1 MKRFAILVIALFSA
15 AVFAQDLPK
24 IAVYVTGDVSDNER
38 KALGTKMLAS
48 LINSGRYKGIERS
61 NSFLAEIE
69 KEQTKQRSGAVDDN
83 QISELG
89 RQFGVKF
96 VCIADITPAFGAF
109 QVSARIVDVETA
121 EVNFIGEAF
130 SQLQSSDDLAM
141 VSDQVVRNMFL
152 VKKQTPADD
161 ADKAPPAVSQAE
173 PEPAAPEPEPEPAVP
188 EPEPEPVRPEPAAAP
203 APEPKG
209 KPLITLSV
217 GIGGTFVSNFGGGL
231 RWDNDEAVAMPNSG
245 GGAYVFFDASYI
257 EAFAGFN
264 NAGGKFLSADVTDQ
278 NRLPY
283 MKRQYVNL
291 GVFAKWPITVGNI
304 NVFPL
309 VGIDY
314 DLTINARLDT
324 DTYGYAFSDDDE
336 SSNQQLDALWVKF
349 GLGVEADVSKSLYLR
364 AEILYGWRSENS
376 FERHQAYLYEDEYG
390 AYTTPGSASGVT
402 LRVGAGIRF

>member
-61 NSFLAEIE
+61 NSFLAELE
-69 KEQTKQRSGAVDDN
+69 KEQTKQHSGAVDDN

-130 SQLQSSDDLAM
+130 SKLQSSDDLAL

-152 VKKQTPADD
+152 VKKQTTDD
-161 ADKAPPAVSQAE
+161 ADKAPPAVAKAE
-173 PEPAAPEPEPEPAVP
+173 PEPAA
-188 EPEPEPVRPEPAAAP
+188 PEPEPVRPEPAAAP

-209 KPLITLSV
+209 KSLITLSV
-217 GIGGTFVSNFGGGL
+217 GVGGSFVSNFGGGL
-231 RWDNDEAVAMPNSG
+231 KWDNGEGVAMPNSG
-245 GGAYVFFDASYI
+245 GGAYVFFDAVYA

-264 NAGGKFLSADVTDQ
+264 IVGGKFLSADVTDQ
-278 NRLPY
+278 NQLPY
-283 MKRQYVNL
+283 MRHQYVNF
-291 GVFAKWPITVGNI
+291 GVFAKYPLALGNI

-314 DLTINARLDT
+314 EWTISARIDT
-324 DTYGYAFSDDDE
+324 ENYGY
-336 SSNQQLDALWVKF
+336 VF
-349 GLGVEADVSKSLYLR
+349 G
-364 AEILYGWRSENS
+364 
-376 FERHQAYLYEDEYG
+376 
-390 AYTTPGSASGVT
+390 
-402 LRVGAGIRF
+402 